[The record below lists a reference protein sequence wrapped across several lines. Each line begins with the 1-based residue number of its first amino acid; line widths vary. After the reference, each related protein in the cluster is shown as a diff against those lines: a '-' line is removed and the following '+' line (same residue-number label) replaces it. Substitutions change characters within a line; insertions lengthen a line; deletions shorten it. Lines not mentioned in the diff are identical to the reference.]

1 MARVRVGLSHRKEKH
16 MTITY
21 LIIPLLIAL
30 LYGLINSTE
39 RALTRRE
46 QPVELD
52 ARIIDHRSRM

>member
-1 MARVRVGLSHRKEKH
+1 